1 MAVDESLM
9 ESVRQGGP
17 PVLRFYDWE
26 PACLSIGY
34 FQAIA
39 AVNSRECCRRGI
51 DIVRRP
57 TGGNAILHQG
67 CLTYSVAL
75 PVSSPLVDGG
85 IVSSYRRLSRPF
97 QETLLEFGAPVVP
110 APASVRPVAGFDCFA
125 APGPYEIT
133 LAGRKILGSAQTRRR
148 GVVLQHG
155 SLFVG
160 PAPDIAGCS
169 SAPSNGRPPP
179 GPNLLDFLPDG
190 PGDLPNAIARHCS
203 GAWSGRFEDDNLSP
217 AENELASSLARD
229 KYSTPRWTEIR

>member
-9 ESVRQGGP
+9 ESVREGGP

-67 CLTYSVAL
+67 CLTYSVVL

-85 IVSSYRRLSRPF
+85 IVPSYRRLSRPF
-97 QETLLEFGAPVVP
+97 QEALLEFGAPVVP
-110 APASVRPVAGFDCFA
+110 APASVRPEAGFDCVA

-133 LAGRKILGSAQTRRR
+133 LAGRKIFGSAQTRRR

-155 SLFVG
+155 SLFLG
-160 PAPDIAGCS
+160 PAPDIAGYS
-169 SAPSNGRPPP
+169 STPSNGLASP

-190 PGDLPNAIARHCS
+190 PGDLPNAIARRCS
-203 GAWSGRFEDDNLSP
+203 GAWSAQFEDDDLSP
-217 AENELASSLARD
+217 AENELASCLARD